1 MSVSEVTSSNITV
14 QWEAV
19 DCIHQNGDITGYSV
33 QYNEVGSESIQN
45 ISVTGGSV
53 TEKTISNLT
62 SSTTYNVQVAAVND
76 AGTGVFSNSTS
87 IMTLGKMDHRIVDRL
102 CNFFS
107 LDI

>member
-53 TEKTISNLT
+53 TISNLT

-87 IMTLGKMDHRIVDRL
+87 IMTLGKMDHSIVDRL